1 MINNDR
7 IPRKSRVI
15 SARSGRRA
23 NCCVAAG
30 LLTGATELSVR
41 LGTIRAISPPFGASL
56 KHSPT
61 TFHTPLLPRC
71 DHYRLF
77 PLFNPNVRKWC
88 EKLECRIYY
97 SFIIHRI
104 RGETFKIDYELF
116 GHRTPCVHVM
126 IRLMNRR
133 RKERWSCLSRI
144 MWSKNQD

>member
-1 MINNDR
+1 MRRLKAYTKMPNCNARDEKWRIDREFLRARNDLFLRLLLLTNDNKRILVAKYKGVSVINNDR
-7 IPRKSRVI
+7 IPGKSRVI

-77 PLFNPNVRKWC
+77 PLFNPQWTDKC
-88 EKLECRIYY
+88 
-97 SFIIHRI
+97 
-104 RGETFKIDYELF
+104 
-116 GHRTPCVHVM
+116 
-126 IRLMNRR
+126 
-133 RKERWSCLSRI
+133 
-144 MWSKNQD
+144 

>member
-1 MINNDR
+1 MRRLKAYTKMPNRNARDWEWWIDREFLRARNDLFLRLLLLTNDNKRILVAKYKGVSVINNDR
-7 IPRKSRVI
+7 IPGKSRVI

-30 LLTGATELSVR
+30 LLTGATEFSVR

-77 PLFNPNVRKWC
+77 PLFNPQWTDKC
-88 EKLECRIYY
+88 
-97 SFIIHRI
+97 
-104 RGETFKIDYELF
+104 
-116 GHRTPCVHVM
+116 
-126 IRLMNRR
+126 
-133 RKERWSCLSRI
+133 
-144 MWSKNQD
+144 